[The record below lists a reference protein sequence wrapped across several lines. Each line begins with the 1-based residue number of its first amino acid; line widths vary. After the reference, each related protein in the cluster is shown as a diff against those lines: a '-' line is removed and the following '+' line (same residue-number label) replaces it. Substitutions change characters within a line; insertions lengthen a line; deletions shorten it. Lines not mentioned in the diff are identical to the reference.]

1 MIDYV
6 AILVAKYAGSEWTLE
21 GNDYEGLTWL
31 SATNKP
37 SKQELDAHWQTVM
50 TELEVAKIAQ
60 SQKRVLLLE
69 KLGITEDELRTLLQ

>member
-37 SKQELDAHWQTVM
+37 SQQELDAHWQTVLA
-50 TELEVAKIAQ
+50 ELEVAKIAQ
-60 SQKRVLLLE
+60 SQKRAMLLT
-69 KLGITEDELRTLLQ
+69 KLGITEDELGILLQ

>member
-21 GNDYEGLTWL
+21 GTDYEGLTWL

-37 SKQELDAHWQTVM
+37 SKQELDAQWQTVLAEQEKAK
-50 TELEVAKIAQ
+50 ELQ
-60 SQKRVLLLE
+60 MQKRVLLLA
-69 KLGITEDELRTLLQ
+69 KLGITEEELRTLLQ